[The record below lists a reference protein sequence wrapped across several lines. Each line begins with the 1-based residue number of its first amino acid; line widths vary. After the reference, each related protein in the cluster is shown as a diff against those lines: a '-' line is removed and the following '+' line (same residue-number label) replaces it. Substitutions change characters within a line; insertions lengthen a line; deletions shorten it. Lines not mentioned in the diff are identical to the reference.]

1 MLYAVILKILPKLS
15 CNSSDRASVNA
26 LIESYM
32 DLAKE
37 SDNGATDL
45 RMMCPFTVIFA
56 KIACRQISTE
66 KLNALFRDGSIW
78 SRISPGEVYHLKL
91 SHEGKMYVSGAKV
104 YWISYEKPAEYS
116 SEHKTPR
123 RYVHIAPISTGPGRH
138 DVLRPGASVSEPFTP
153 R

>member
-1 MLYAVILKILPKLS
+1 MYAAILKILPKLS
-15 CNSSDRASVNA
+15 CNANDRASVNE

-45 RMMCPFTVIFA
+45 SAMCPFTIIFA
-56 KIACRQISTE
+56 EIACRQISVA

-91 SHEGKMYVSGAKV
+91 SHEGKMYVSGPKV
-104 YWISYEKPAEYS
+104 Y
-116 SEHKTPR
+116 
-123 RYVHIAPISTGPGRH
+123 
-138 DVLRPGASVSEPFTP
+138 
-153 R
+153 

>member
-1 MLYAVILKILPKLS
+1 MYAAILKILPKLS
-15 CNSSDRASVNA
+15 CDPNDRASVNE

-45 RMMCPFTVIFA
+45 SAMCPFTIIFA
-56 KIACRQISTE
+56 EIACRQISAA

-91 SHEGKMYVSGAKV
+91 SHEGKIYVSGPKV
-104 YWISYEKPAEYS
+104 YWISYEKAAEYT

-123 RYVHIAPISTGPGRH
+123 RYVHIAPISTGPGRR
-138 DVLRPGASVSEPFTP
+138 DVLHPGARVSEPFTP